1 MKKKILLGLLLLF
14 VVIQLF
20 RPEKNKS
27 EAEQVND
34 IAMVYQVPTE
44 VGQLLKT
51 SCYDCHS
58 NNTNYPW
65 YANIQPVAW
74 WLNDHIAEGKREL
87 NFSEFATYA
96 PKKQA
101 HKLDEVAELVS
112 SGDMPL
118 SSYTVIHGDAKLNN
132 DQKKQLVDWAN
143 SLKAEIEM
151 KGK

>member
-27 EAEQVND
+27 EVEQVND
-34 IAMVYQVPTE
+34 ISKVYQVPTE
-44 VGQLLKT
+44 VGQLLKI

-74 WLNDHIAEGKREL
+74 WLNNHITEGKREL
-87 NFSEFATYA
+87 NFSEFATYS

-112 SGDMPL
+112 GGDMPL

-151 KGK
+151 KVK

>member
-1 MKKKILLGLLLLF
+1 MKRKILLGLLLLF

-27 EAEQVND
+27 EVEQVND
-34 IAMVYQVPTE
+34 ISKVYQVPTE
-44 VGQLLKT
+44 VGQLLKI

-58 NNTNYPW
+58 NDTNYPW

-74 WLNDHIAEGKREL
+74 WLNNHITEGKREL
-87 NFSEFATYA
+87 NFSEFATYS

-112 SGDMPL
+112 GGDMPL

-151 KGK
+151 KVK